1 MKKVSIKD
9 VAKKAGVSPTTVSRV
24 INNSDHPV
32 SDRTRKLVE
41 SAIEELN
48 FEPNRLA
55 QGLINNKSNI
65 IGVIV
70 HDISDPYFAEIL
82 KGIEEIIS
90 HHEYIINIYNTFR
103 DIDKELKAVNT
114 LRALGADGIV
124 FAGGSLL
131 DKNYEEK
138 MNWYIDQLKNNGSI
152 VVGVASHPFSI
163 KNMRIGNKLAAGMI
177 TEYLY
182 NNGHKKIAYIN
193 GPEIIS
199 TTKERLEGFKNVM
212 KSRDILDEALII
224 DGDFSFEGGRE
235 AALKLLELKDR
246 VSAVV
251 AANDES
257 ALGLIWELRNRGVKV
272 PDEISVVGIGNVPAS
287 KYSYPPLTTISL
299 PIREIGLQVGKYLI
313 SELED
318 KPQLE
323 DNHSTSL
330 SLVERESVKD
340 ISN

>member
-1 MKKVSIKD
+1 MKKISIKD

-32 SDRTRKLVE
+32 SESTKKLVE
-41 SAIEELN
+41 SAIAELD

-90 HHEYIINIYNTFR
+90 DYDYIINIYNTFR

-114 LRALGADGIV
+114 LRALRADGIV

-131 DKNYEEK
+131 NKRYEDK
-138 MNWYIDQLKNNGSI
+138 MHWYVDQLRNNGTV

-163 KNMRIGNKLAAGMI
+163 KTIPVGNNQAAKMI
-177 TEYLY
+177 TEYLCKH
-182 NNGHKKIAYIN
+182 GHQRIAYIN

-199 TTKERLEGFKNVM
+199 TTRERLEGFKDVM
-212 KSRDILDEALII
+212 LSKNIFNKNLII
-224 DGDFSFEGGRE
+224 DGDFSFEGGRK
-235 AALKLLELKDR
+235 AGLKLLEVIDS

-257 ALGLIWELRNRGVKV
+257 ALGLIWELKNRGVKV
-272 PDEISVVGIGNVPAS
+272 PEDISVVGIGNIPES

-299 PIREIGLQVGKYLI
+299 PIRKIGLQVGSYLI
-313 SELED
+313 SMLED
-318 KPQLE
+318 KPQLD
-323 DNHSTSL
+323 DNYITEL
-330 SLVERESVKD
+330 SLVERDSVR
-340 ISN
+340 I